1 MEFTLRRPPV
11 RRSVGQTR
19 TLRSLWLTIC
29 STRITL
35 AAVIAAMAVM
45 ASCTGEDHE
54 PSKSASTNP
63 PTLWTGI
70 HSMQRQLG
78 ATMPTG
84 RGIVVGLVESS
95 GDNTNIRY
103 IPNTHADQFKGV
115 SFEKASGPS
124 KVSGH
129 AEATARLIFGPT
141 GLAPGVRNAKLYQDV
156 IDELP
161 AVDQNAGTDWLQQCL
176 HVRRLHFVD
185 PSDTRR
191 HMIMLLTDDLPPDPQ
206 GCDIFS
212 NSWIRGGSF
221 DCEQVLTRVDYMVDE
236 FDTIVVA
243 GVNNQGNTAVPP
255 LLSSAFNVIA
265 VGNSGRRS
273 STGYTR
279 WAAATPGR
287 CKPDIVGHMQQ
298 TSYNTPVVTAV
309 IARLLETARQM
320 PASTDNI
327 DATQT
332 RAESDANDGAKQ
344 RTANAAAKAEVIKAV
359 LLTGAD
365 KSVGFEPENGRPL
378 DPHHGAG
385 AVRFDTSYEILTA
398 GPLSRQLLEDSTITP
413 ERGWNF
419 DSIPNSTVHLYT
431 IKIDQPTRE
440 LCVTLTWHRRV
451 KIHGSQGAMRDP
463 RTNQL
468 ILHPLTQKP
477 IYKDTVKTANLNLAV
492 VRLDGDEVDILAKS
506 LSRVDNVEHIYLK
519 DLPAGNYTFNVS
531 RYDQHDE
538 DWDYAIAWRM
548 D

>member
-1 MEFTLRRPPV
+1 MRRA
-11 RRSVGQTR
+11 RA
-19 TLRSLWLTIC
+19 LLLTIC
-29 STRITL
+29 I
-35 AAVIAAMAVM
+35 AVIA
-45 ASCTGEDHE
+45 SCSDEQQEHDEHST
-54 PSKSASTNP
+54 SKTIGP
-63 PTLWTGI
+63 PIIWTGI
-70 HSMQRQLG
+70 HAMAQQLG
-78 ATMPTG
+78 ESLPTG
-84 RGIVVGLVESS
+84 RGVVIGLVESS

-103 IPNTHADQFKGV
+103 IPNTQSNQFKGV
-115 SFEKASGPS
+115 SFVKASGPS

-129 AEATARLIFGPT
+129 AESTARLIFGPT
-141 GLAPGVRNAKLYQDV
+141 GLAPGVQHVRLYQDV

-161 AVDQNAGTDWLQQCL
+161 AVDPNAGTDWLRQCL
-176 HVRRLHFVD
+176 HVRRLHFAN

-191 HMIMLLTDDLPPDPQ
+191 RMIMLLTDDQPPDPQ

-243 GVNNQGNTAVPP
+243 GVNNQGNTSVPP

-287 CKPDIVGHMQQ
+287 CKPDIVGHMNQ

-309 IARLLETARQM
+309 IARLLETARGKATPSDSSDGISRL
-320 PASTDNI
+320 PALA
-327 DATQT
+327 AT
-332 RAESDANDGAKQ
+332 
-344 RTANAAAKAEVIKAV
+344 KAEVIKAV

-365 KSVGFEPENGRPL
+365 KSVGFQPEQGRPL

-398 GPLSRQLLEDSTITP
+398 GPLSRELLEDSAITP

-419 DSIPNSTVHLYT
+419 DRIPSNTVHQYT
-431 IKIDQPTRE
+431 IKIDRPTRE
-440 LCVTLTWHRRV
+440 LCITVTWHRRV

-519 DLPAGNYTFNVS
+519 DLPAGDYTFNVS